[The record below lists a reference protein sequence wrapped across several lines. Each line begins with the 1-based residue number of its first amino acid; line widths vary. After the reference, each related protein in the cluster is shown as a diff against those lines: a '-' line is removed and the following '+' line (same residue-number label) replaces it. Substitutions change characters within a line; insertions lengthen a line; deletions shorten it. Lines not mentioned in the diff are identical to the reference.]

1 MTIVSELRTI
11 YERDGALTPEA
22 VLAAAA
28 DESSPLHDQFVWDDT
43 EAARRY
49 RLEQA
54 GALIRR
60 CKVTIVGADEQT
72 HRVRAYVHL
81 PSDEGRGR
89 YVATVAA
96 LTDPEQ
102 RNVVLQQAVRDV
114 AALRRKY
121 KALIDFDAVLRS
133 ELAAAESA
141 EAVSA

>member
-1 MTIVSELRTI
+1 MSVVAELRSL
-11 YERDGALTPEA
+11 YERDGHLTAEQ

-28 DESSPLHDQFVWDDT
+28 DESSPLHSQFVWDDT

-60 CKVTIVGADEQT
+60 CKVTIVGSDEQT

-81 PSDEGRGR
+81 PAEEGPGR
-89 YVATVAA
+89 YMPTGEALADPAT
-96 LTDPEQ
+96 
-102 RNVVLQQAVRDV
+102 RNVVIQQAARDV

-133 ELAAAESA
+133 ELQQD
-141 EAVSA
+141 EAKAS